1 MALIPHGYRIYCNKK
16 LDPIIALGNETL
28 EFLIDGKSYTVTIE
42 AGVYRTYHEQF
53 ESELPAMI
61 NNVLTNNGVPLLCRL
76 GGVYDY
82 QDNRTVLVFEHVD
95 TTNHHDVDIVGGTAY
110 DLLVESILS
119 TTPHEDGLFY
129 ADYNKSGTI
138 RVVYPDM
145 SEISGSISA
154 RRTEKSEVYSAATV
168 RRTATRDLSGS
179 IHTESASRLDGAIVI
194 RRSDTSSL
202 PGSGKVVIPIDDSY
216 DIGSFLTVRVP

>member
-28 EFLIDGKSYTVTIE
+28 EFLIDGTTYTVNLE

-61 NNVLTNNGVPLLCRL
+61 NNVLTSNGVPLICRL

-82 QDNRTVLVFEHVD
+82 QNNRTVLVFEHTD
-95 TTNHHDVDIVGGTAY
+95 TMNHHDVDIVGGTAY
-110 DLLVESILS
+110 DLLIESVLS

-129 ADYNKSGTI
+129 ADYDKSGTI

-168 RRTATRDLSGS
+168 RRTETRDLSGS
-179 IHTESASRLDGAIVI
+179 IRTESASRLDGAIVI
-194 RRSDTSSL
+194 RRIDASSL

-216 DIGSFLTVRVP
+216 DIGSFLTVRVS